1 MRGPPWETWHAIL
14 LEGQTLYKQ
23 LDLEISSLLTMSRI
37 NRWAAKE
44 AAIKAHRHRQLYM
57 QDISISYPSLPPG
70 SIPGTGTGGDKKL
83 IALINPPSDRIEI
96 TRRVAR
102 LRGLRGFSSK
112 NYGLH
117 QGALMC
123 KDELHKEVQD
133 SEDGSVQSGAHYY
146 RQSRVEESDRQVAEI
161 NISHD
166 GDYAVAMCMAFD
178 PLGSTVQEKTKI
190 IVDKGAG
197 LPLHEP
203 QWGDEGWY
211 YSAKPRFEGGS
222 FGLEKE
228 SALDMPLSNLL
239 DKPESPPDPGAVRR
253 AFRKV
258 LSNPNVPFLP

>member
-1 MRGPPWETWHAIL
+1 MRGLPWESWHAIL
-14 LEGQTLYKQ
+14 LEGQTFYEQ
-23 LDLEISSLLTMSRI
+23 LDLEISSLLTMCRI

-57 QDISISYPSLPPG
+57 QDISISSPSLPSG
-70 SIPGTGTGGDKKL
+70 SIPGGDKKL
-83 IALINPPSDRIEI
+83 IALINPPSDRIEM
-96 TRRVAR
+96 TKHVAR
-102 LRGLRGFSSK
+102 LRGLRGFGFK

-117 QGALMC
+117 KRALMC
-123 KDELHKEVQD
+123 KDELHKEVQN
-133 SEDGSVQSGAHYY
+133 SEDGSVHSGAHYY
-146 RQSRVEESDRQVAEI
+146 RQSRVKESDRQVAEI
-161 NISHD
+161 SISHD

-178 PLGSTVQEKTKI
+178 PTGSTVQEKTEI

-211 YSAKPRFEGGS
+211 YLAKPGFEGGS

-239 DKPESPPDPGAVRR
+239 DNPEPPPDPGAVRK

-258 LSNPNVPFLP
+258 LNNPNVPFLL